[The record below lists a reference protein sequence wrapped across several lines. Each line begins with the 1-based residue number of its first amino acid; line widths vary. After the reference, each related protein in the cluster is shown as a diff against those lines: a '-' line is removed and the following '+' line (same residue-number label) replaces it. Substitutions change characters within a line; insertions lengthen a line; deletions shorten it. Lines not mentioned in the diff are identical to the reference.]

1 MHALT
6 TCLTLVS
13 LYDEDAVFFL
23 MRVLRVGVDD
33 TDSPNGM
40 CTTYV
45 GAVLERKLLE
55 MGCEKIDYSHLVR
68 LNPNCPFKTRGNAAV
83 SLHIKTPSNTIDE
96 VVETIVKT
104 VENLYEK
111 GYENTQPGIVIHSGV
126 EIPNEWKKFA
136 EKAVVDIVSL
146 DEALDLAEKHGAD
159 VYMFNGG
166 RGVIGALAAVALPL
180 EYYTFEAIAYR
191 VRDNWGTVR
200 RIDPASVEELY
211 LSGVSFDSYDPEK
224 KEIRVTPH
232 TPCPVLAGVRAMSAE
247 KALKGLSMLRF
258 FEEVE
263 MRTVYKT
270 NQATDM
276 HYVKVKL
283 SGLRPFINAVVEAR
297 VLNMPVMK
305 KGGHVFFEVGDDAGS
320 VTCAVYAPTGK
331 LRNAALALRPGD
343 VVTVMGAVKPKPQG
357 LTLNIEKLEVKQL
370 AAITV
375 KRPPQCPK
383 CRKRMESAGKN
394 QEYRCRR
401 CGVSLPKE
409 AAETAILPRGVFPGV
424 YESAVSA
431 RRHLSKPLA
440 LSMFFQV

>member
-1 MHALT
+1 
-6 TCLTLVS
+6 
-13 LYDEDAVFFL
+13 
-23 MRVLRVGVDD
+23 MRVLRIGVDD

-83 SLHIKTPSNTIDE
+83 SLHIKTSEDNVDKVVKT
-96 VVETIVKT
+96 VVET
-104 VENLYEK
+104 VEALYEK
-111 GYENTQPGIVIHSGV
+111 GYENTQPGIVIYEGV
-126 EIPNEWKKFA
+126 EIPDEWRRFA

-146 DEALDLAEKHGAD
+146 KEALDLAEKYTAM

-180 EYYTFEAIAYR
+180 EHYTFEAIAYR
-191 VRDNWGTVR
+191 VRENWGTVR
-200 RIDPASVEELY
+200 RIDPASVQELY
-211 LSGVSFDSYDPEK
+211 LSGLSFDSYDPEK

-232 TPCPVLAGVRAMSAE
+232 TPCPVLAGVRATSAE

-258 FEEVE
+258 FEEVA
-263 MRTVYKT
+263 MQTVYKT

-283 SGLRPFINAVVEAR
+283 SELRPFINAVVEAR
-297 VLNMPVMK
+297 VLNVPEMK
-305 KGGHVFFEVGDDAGS
+305 RGGHVFFEVGDDTGS
-320 VTCAVYAPTGK
+320 VTCAAYAPTGK

-370 AAITV
+370 ITV
-375 KRPPQCPK
+375 TIKRPPQCPN
-383 CRKRMESAGKN
+383 CYRRMESAGKN
-394 QEYRCRR
+394 QGYRCRR
-401 CGVSLPKE
+401 CDISLPKE
-409 AAETAILPRGVFPGV
+409 AAETIILPRGVSPGV
-424 YESAVSA
+424 YEVAISA
-431 RRHLSKPLA
+431 RRHLSMPLS
-440 LSMFFQV
+440 LSTCFQV